1 MAIRKG
7 IGNVHTHHLDLRCL
21 PENLTVQQSGFPE
34 SLEFLTGLQLIL
46 SRCQKR
52 FLKVMS
58 GQKEF
63 GEVSGFHI
71 QDMDKAKIDYSV
83 VLHID
88 LEGADPKAKD
98 KNYQY
103 EYVIDK
109 IAQACALYPFRF
121 FPFFG
126 FDPRRPNVL
135 RMLETNFRDRCYVG
149 IKLYPALGFDPRPD
163 KASYR
168 LDDGDYF
175 EHEYHEYLERG
186 KIEGDE
192 ILENLK
198 RMYEF
203 ASEHKIPLMTHC
215 SPNGSYRV
223 TVDKKAKYENIWRYT
238 NPSNFRDI
246 AKTYGLR
253 ICFGHMGGKLDE
265 KENRIKAVEW
275 NGTICS
281 LIREA
286 NDWAGEGR
294 LFADQSFDIIN
305 LINEKEQKEQ
315 LEVNIQMTKNYL
327 NDISLG
333 RYVLF
338 GSDWPL
344 NIYKCMEK
352 QYLDEY
358 RKRLDESQQ
367 ARYFSDN
374 VARFLFGESGKI
386 PQNYVDYV
394 RERCK
399 ANNREF
405 VVPEWI
411 EEKNGEYFLVK

>member
-1 MAIRKG
+1 MAKRKG

-34 SLEFLTGLQLIL
+34 SMEFLTGLRLVL

-52 FLKVMS
+52 FLDVMS
-58 GQKEF
+58 GQKEYS
-63 GEVSGFHI
+63 EVSRFHI
-71 QDMDKAKIDYSV
+71 QDMNKANIDYSV

-103 EYVIDK
+103 EYVTDK
-109 IAQACALYPFRF
+109 IAQACALHPFRF

-135 RMLETNFRDRCYVG
+135 KMLEINFRDRCYVG

-163 KASYR
+163 KASYK

-175 EHEYHEYLERG
+175 EHEYHEYLEGG
-186 KIEGDE
+186 KIEGNE

-198 RMYEF
+198 GMYKF
-203 ASEHKIPLMTHC
+203 ASEHKIPLLTHC

-223 TVDKKAKYENIWRYT
+223 TVDKKEKYENIWRYT

-246 AKTYGLR
+246 AKTFGLR
-253 ICFGHMGGKLDE
+253 ICLGHMGGKLDE
-265 KENRIKAVEW
+265 KENRVRAVEW
-275 NGTICS
+275 NGTIFS

-286 NDWAGEGR
+286 NDWASEGR

-305 LINEKEQKEQ
+305 LINGKEQKEQ

-333 RYVLF
+333 RNMLF

-344 NIYKCMEK
+344 NIYKCTEK
-352 QYLDEY
+352 QYIDEY
-358 RKRLDESQQ
+358 RKRLDTSQQ
-367 ARYFSDN
+367 EKYFSDN
-374 VARFLFGESGKI
+374 TASFLFGESRKI

-394 RERCK
+394 KEHWNK
-399 ANNREF
+399 EKGEF
-405 VVPEWI
+405 VIPDWI
-411 EEKNGEYFLVK
+411 EEINGEYFLVK